1 MICGDAS
8 GMVPMNANRSFS
20 QEIDMAV
27 PRIIPQD
34 QEPAPVAGSS
44 RPRSVWAYLAVG
56 AALAVVI
63 GTWLV
68 WFSAALERRFQEE
81 DIRAACQR
89 VMPETVDRCVD
100 TVVIQRGGARR

>member
-8 GMVPMNANRSFS
+8 GVIRINTDCSFPR
-20 QEIDMAV
+20 EIDMAV
-27 PRIIPQD
+27 PRIVPQD

-44 RPRSVWAYLAVG
+44 RPRPVWPYLAVG
-56 AALAVVI
+56 AALAVVV

-68 WFSAALERRFQEE
+68 WLSASLERRFQEE

-100 TVVIQRGGARR
+100 TVIIQRGGARR